1 MDIFESF
8 GIYLPMDTKYQE
20 NYIPAPKISFT
31 HNIKERRKSLN
42 SLTTGDLLFMK
53 DHVMMF
59 LGKVE
64 NEFFVIHQG
73 AGYKRKKAPLKNLIF
88 TVLL

>member
-1 MDIFESF
+1 
-8 GIYLPMDTKYQE
+8 
-20 NYIPAPKISFT
+20 
-31 HNIKERRKSLN
+31 
-42 SLTTGDLLFMK
+42 MK

-64 NEFFVIHQG
+64 NEYFVIHLG

-88 TVLL
+88 KMLL